1 LGGNNFM
8 QKDFLQSDEW
18 MEFQESVGRKTFHVS
33 DENFWA
39 NIVEHK
45 LPIVGK
51 YFYIPRGPIFQNQ
64 NDNLK
69 CKIFLNNL
77 IKLARENNMGWIR
90 IDAAS
95 EKILEIIKN
104 FAGAGL
110 APVQIMKAPHDMQP
124 REIFV
129 IDISKSEE
137 ELLAEMKAKTRY
149 NIKLS
154 QKHNVSVKA
163 ISNFQFPISN
173 EIKNQDDKN
182 FKFHIDEFIKLVK
195 ITSQRNK
202 ITAHSDDYYRKML
215 ETVSPEILKLY
226 VAEYQGKV
234 IAANLMIFYGNTCV
248 YLHGASDDEYR
259 NAMAPYLL
267 QWQAIKDAKE
277 VGCTKYDMG
286 GVKISNFQF
295 PISKKIQNSIRQP
308 ADKIQNF
315 SNSWTG
321 ITKFKLGFSPE
332 TKPVEF
338 MGSYDIILNRKKY
351 FLYRFLQ
358 CVKNIF

>member
-1 LGGNNFM
+1 MGGNNFM

-163 ISNFQFPISN
+163 ISN
-173 EIKNQDDKN
+173 
-182 FKFHIDEFIKLVK
+182 
-195 ITSQRNK
+195 
-202 ITAHSDDYYRKML
+202 
-215 ETVSPEILKLY
+215 
-226 VAEYQGKV
+226 
-234 IAANLMIFYGNTCV
+234 
-248 YLHGASDDEYR
+248 
-259 NAMAPYLL
+259 
-267 QWQAIKDAKE
+267 
-277 VGCTKYDMG
+277 
-286 GVKISNFQF
+286 
-295 PISKKIQNSIRQP
+295 
-308 ADKIQNF
+308 
-315 SNSWTG
+315 
-321 ITKFKLGFSPE
+321 
-332 TKPVEF
+332 
-338 MGSYDIILNRKKY
+338 
-351 FLYRFLQ
+351 
-358 CVKNIF
+358 